1 MHLVYGPNKA
11 GLQHGGNNL
20 LVVGHAGHSAAL
32 GIFHIS
38 GNPSLGA
45 MVSWQ
50 HTDAQHQYELN
61 IAGNLARNLEPLE
74 VKLKIAQKNIK
85 DINKRTAFGI
95 GITGLDTPVLLET
108 PNIPDLDVMKDVMKD
123 VYQDISGLHPY
134 LNRYYYYFIKNE
146 INEIISTYRLFKY
159 GIVRILSGTLFSRN
173 IFPNYSKIKFD
184 NHCLKFSLQSSF
196 SINKF

>member
-1 MHLVYGPNKA
+1 MPLLQKAVLNSSYGNP
-11 GLQHGGNNL
+11 
-20 LVVGHAGHSAAL
+20 VPVP
-32 GIFHIS
+32 

-50 HTDAQHQYELN
+50 HTDAQHQYKLN
-61 IAGNLARNLEPLE
+61 IAGNLAPLEPLE
-74 VKLKIAQKNIK
+74 VKLKIVQKNIK

-108 PNIPDLDVMKDVMKD
+108 PNIPDLDVMKDV
-123 VYQDISGLHPY
+123 YQDISGLHPY
-134 LNRYYYYFIKNE
+134 LHRYLRNFNYFINNE
-146 INEIISTYRLFKY
+146 INEIIGTYRSFKY

-196 SINKF
+196 SINKFTIR